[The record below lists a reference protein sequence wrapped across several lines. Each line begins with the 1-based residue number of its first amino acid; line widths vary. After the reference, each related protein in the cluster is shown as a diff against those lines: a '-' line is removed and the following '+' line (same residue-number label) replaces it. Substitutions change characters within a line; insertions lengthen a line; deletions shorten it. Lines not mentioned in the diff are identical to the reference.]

1 MLSAVVFAVVFAL
14 CTHVHV
20 VWAQV
25 LQGTIVPG
33 EFFLSFFFFF
43 FCFGCGSHSPR
54 SSACCPDD
62 DLFGVGWVVV

>member
-43 FCFGCGSHSPR
+43 
-54 SSACCPDD
+54 
-62 DLFGVGWVVV
+62 LFWLWLTLSTQLSMLP